1 MSIHERKPT
10 RRFSASSVEAFGR
23 SCTMK
28 RTCATVAILLLSG
41 GLAVAQGLGGYP
53 PGVNP
58 SNPQDLTNRSNPQ
71 DLTLPGAANPQDL
84 VRSPVLPRA
93 VSPAL
98 APNLGTTTLLS
109 PSLSHTYTLK
119 PARKWARR
127 KPRAAPGRPTAGN
140 E

>member
-1 MSIHERKPT
+1 
-10 RRFSASSVEAFGR
+10 
-23 SCTMK
+23 MK
-28 RTCATVAILLLSG
+28 RICAAMAILLLSAG
-41 GLAVAQGLGGYP
+41 FALAQGFGGYP

-93 VSPAL
+93 ISPAP
-98 APNLGTTTLLS
+98 APGLGTTTPLS
-109 PSLSHTYTLK
+109 LALGHTHTIK
-119 PARKWARR
+119 ATKKWARR
-127 KPRAAPGRPTAGN
+127 KPRAAPGQSTAGR